1 MRKLLVTT
9 SILGMLSASSAF
21 AGGVTEPIM
30 QPDEVE
36 QKASSSSGGILI
48 PLLLLVVVAAA
59 IASSG
64 GDDSVVA
71 VSDAR
76 LKTALRPIG
85 VTHNGLSL
93 YRYRYIGLDGEYE
106 GVMAQDVAE
115 VYPDAVTRLPGGYIA
130 VNYSKLGLTLKT
142 LH

>member
-21 AGGVTEPIM
+21 AGGVVEPIM
-30 QPDEVE
+30 PPEEVH
-36 QKASSSSGGILI
+36 QKTSSSSGGILI

-64 GDDSVVA
+64 GDDPVVSP
-71 VSDAR
+71 SDAR
-76 LKTALRPIG
+76 LKTGLRPVG

-93 YRYRYIGLDGEYE
+93 YRYSYIGLDGEYE
-106 GVMAQDVAE
+106 GVMAQDVVE
-115 VYPDAVTRLPGGYIA
+115 RFPEAVAQLPGGYMA
-130 VNYSKLGLTLKT
+130 VDYAKLGLTFKT
-142 LH
+142 IH

>member
-30 QPDEVE
+30 QPTEVE
-36 QKASSSSGGILI
+36 QKTSSSSGGILV

-64 GDDSVVA
+64 GSDSGA
-71 VSDAR
+71 AASDAR
-76 LKTALRPIG
+76 LKTALRPVG
-85 VTHNGLSL
+85 VTHNGLSV

-115 VYPDAVTRLPGGYIA
+115 RFPDAVTRLPGGYMA
-130 VNYSKLGLTLKT
+130 VNYAKLGMTLKT
-142 LH
+142 IH

>member
-1 MRKLLVTT
+1 MRKLLIT
-9 SILGMLSASSAF
+9 SSVLGILASTSAF
-21 AGGVTEPIM
+21 AGGVVEPVM
-30 QPDEVE
+30 VPEEVAT
-36 QKASSSSGGILI
+36 QTASSSGGILI

-64 GDDSVVA
+64 GDDPVVA

-76 LKTALRPIG
+76 LKTDLRPVG

-93 YRYRYIGLDGEYE
+93 YRYRYIGLDGDYE

-115 VYPDAVTRLPGGYIA
+115 RFPEAIAKLPGGYMG
-130 VNYSKLGLTLKT
+130 VNYAMLGLTFKS

>member
-21 AGGVTEPIM
+21 AGGVAEPIM
-30 QPDEVE
+30 KPAEVE
-36 QKASSSSGGILI
+36 QKTSSSSGGILI

-64 GDDSVVA
+64 GDDPVVSP
-71 VSDAR
+71 SDAR
-76 LKTALRPIG
+76 LKTGLRPVG
-85 VTHNGLSL
+85 LADNGLPI
-93 YRYRYIGLDGEYE
+93 YRYRYLGLEGEYE
-106 GVMAQDVAE
+106 GVMAQDVAVRFPE
-115 VYPDAVTRLPGGYIA
+115 AVVTLPGGYMA
-130 VNYSKLGLTLKT
+130 VNYAKLGLTLKT